1 MWFLNVLSGME
12 VWRSVAKGIPLK
24 ALKNRNCDVFQEA
37 EAATLQPGRKRNAD
51 SPMIDIGREEG

>member
-1 MWFLNVLSGME
+1 ME